1 MKIIHRLMIFIECL
15 MLITQVLMSVV
26 SALMV
31 VIRRLMIAI
40 QGYTTIMEAW
50 VMATQPSTKIAQHCL
65 AVVHFSSRSNNSFA
79 LIGLAM

>member
-1 MKIIHRLMIFIECL
+1 

-40 QGYTTIMEAW
+40 QGYTTIMEA
-50 VMATQPSTKIAQHCL
+50 
-65 AVVHFSSRSNNSFA
+65 
-79 LIGLAM
+79 